1 MIKLTRIG
9 GSVFVLNSDLVERV
23 DATPDSVITLVDGK
37 TYVVADSLDEII
49 DAIRTYRSEIIAVS
63 THLADLPPLQAP
75 VPAPPD
81 RPLASVASLPNPDR
95 GET

>member
-63 THLADLPPLQAP
+63 TQAP